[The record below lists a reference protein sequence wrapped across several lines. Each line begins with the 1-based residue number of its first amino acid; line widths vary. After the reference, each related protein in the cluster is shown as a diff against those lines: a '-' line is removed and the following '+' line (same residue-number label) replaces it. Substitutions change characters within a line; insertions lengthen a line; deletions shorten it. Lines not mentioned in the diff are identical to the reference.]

1 MKVREI
7 CMASATINIY
17 DDFLL
22 PKTEIESLKSE
33 ISNILY
39 SIENRDF
46 QQNINASRY

>member
-1 MKVREI
+1 MKVKEI
-7 CMASATINIY
+7 CSGTAIINIY

-22 PKTEIESLKSE
+22 SKTEIESVKSE